1 MMLPIYEAYLD
12 FNGEMIAL
20 ILALNVILDPLVTG
34 CNVLANG
41 ALCRT
46 FERVWNVAQALI
58 GKEEPSEA
66 KIS

>member
-1 MMLPIYEAYLD
+1 MLPLYEAYLN

-20 ILALNVILDPLVTG
+20 ILALNVILDPLVTS

-46 FERVWNVAQALI
+46 FERVWHFAQAVT
-58 GKEEPSEA
+58 GKPQPSEV
-66 KIS
+66 KI